1 MQSLDLGRVLVD
13 FGEALVFIVC
23 AFGER
28 ATTSAFYSRDE
39 LGREGAGTCIVEP
52 RETECF

>member
-1 MQSLDLGRVLVD
+1 VFVQILGD
-13 FGEALVFIVC
+13 IFD
-23 AFGER
+23 R
-28 ATTSAFYSRDE
+28 ATTSAFHSLDE